1 MVLSKL
7 QGILRFREQMGKK
20 RIFRARFTSAV
31 AEDPGINHFVTELM
45 AGTISRNRTNQTSL
59 LYNLYFTKSLM
70 WLIIIILIIGGI
82 LGYFSRNLNKF
93 NFYSEKT
100 TTVFIYIL
108 LFFMG
113 LSVGVNPEIIS
124 NLGDLGLSA
133 ILITLFSISGSI
145 LFSFLFAKR
154 IFKK

>member
-1 MVLSKL
+1 
-7 QGILRFREQMGKK
+7 
-20 RIFRARFTSAV
+20 
-31 AEDPGINHFVTELM
+31 
-45 AGTISRNRTNQTSL
+45 
-59 LYNLYFTKSLM
+59 M
-70 WLIIIILIIGGI
+70 WLIIFILIIGGI
-82 LGYFSRNLNKF
+82 SGYFLRNINHF
-93 NFYSEKT
+93 NFYSERT
-100 TTVFIYIL
+100 TTAFIYIL

-133 ILITLFSISGSI
+133 ILITFFSISGSI